1 MLDEEPRALDS
12 PIHLRIWMHADF
24 DVNYTTRVFHPVHT
38 FGQVPRQD
46 QQTT

>member
-1 MLDEEPRALDS
+1 MDG
-12 PIHLRIWMHADF
+12 PIHLRTRMHAVL

-38 FGQVPRQD
+38 FGQCPRQD